1 MIAQRLQ
8 LVWELC
14 NLQPWNM
21 GKMTEDWKKIRTEI
35 MKTQLEYTAD
45 SANANWNDAIWNDIN
60 QKFGELL

>member
-1 MIAQRLQ
+1 
-8 LVWELC
+8 
-14 NLQPWNM
+14 M